1 MIKKIK
7 ALAISVLL
15 VFSSSSIA
23 NALDSYAIGVTASHG
38 VFEATGTETV
48 ASNKESDSGEL
59 EVSYGSVFA
68 EVDAGALVLGVN
80 VIPMEVDSNAVTNV
94 RDSTM
99 TASGTNTASVTIADY
114 MEAYVLLPISDYGF
128 FVKAGISTMDVQTK
142 ENLATGG
149 NYNDVDM
156 EGYHVGF
163 GIEKDMEKAHVITD
177 FIRKGFETGVIDM
190 MTDGTEERQFLY
202 AEDCCKALK
211 IIMKKYD
218 DFKSDDPLHITSF
231 RNNSILE
238 VAETIQDVFKEDGM
252 KHVEIV
258 PSKSKDSVQLDKK
271 NKPDT
276 YILDWWQ
283 PKTTL
288 RTGIKKVFEAMRN
301 DWV

>member
-23 NALDSYAIGVTASHG
+23 NALDSYAIGVTASLG

-48 ASNKESDSGEL
+48 ASSKQSDDGEL

-94 RDSTM
+94 RQDTVS
-99 TASGTNTASVTIADY
+99 SGTNTASVTIADY

-163 GIEKDMEKAHVITD
+163 GIEKDMDSNV
-177 FIRKGFETGVIDM
+177 FIRGAVNYHDFDELSVTNTANSDIKVEADM
-190 MTDGTEERQFLY
+190 DGYSASL
-202 AEDCCKALK
+202 
-211 IIMKKYD
+211 
-218 DFKSDDPLHITSF
+218 
-231 RNNSILE
+231 SI
-238 VAETIQDVFKEDGM
+238 ARRF
-252 KHVEIV
+252 
-258 PSKSKDSVQLDKK
+258 
-271 NKPDT
+271 
-276 YILDWWQ
+276 
-283 PKTTL
+283 
-288 RTGIKKVFEAMRN
+288 
-301 DWV
+301 